1 MAKIIPRSSP
11 LIHRKLLS
19 PHLSHATMHDT
30 MCIQPLHMCRS
41 ANLPLY
47 MCIPL
52 PAQPKWKMAPPHRRR
67 SPPMVLAPAL
77 RPPAWSTSSPVAR
90 PLRCTACT
98 KVEAA
103 PPPRPARAAN
113 SQLIAS
119 SCPGLPHLGC
129 HKWPHMLM
137 VATGS
142 SDPPLSWTYSSNFPL
157 HLELQILWFTL
168 CLWISGW
175 GAARLFYVGSRIRS
189 LAARPQRSC
198 SSFDYRLVLS
208 LSLTPFVS
216 TKIPESK
223 LERHGFKTRFYI
235 FYIYVSVQVRL
246 VVKP

>member
-77 RPPAWSTSSPVAR
+77 RPPAWSTSSPTAR

-119 SCPGLPHLGC
+119 SCRIPSCPGLPHLGC

-175 GAARLFYVGSRIRS
+175 DAARALLCRLQNQVASGGVTTKELLQLWLQVGA
-189 LAARPQRSC
+189 LA
-198 SSFDYRLVLS
+198 
-208 LSLTPFVS
+208 LTPFVS

-223 LERHGFKTRFYI
+223 LERHM
-235 FYIYVSVQVRL
+235 VLRL
-246 VVKP
+246 DSTYSRRNICC